1 MNWYSGRLEQVN
13 KGGWDTLNAW
23 HSVSLQ
29 EAHEI
34 VEAIRA
40 KFPDSHF
47 TYTPYPTA
55 M

>member
-13 KGGWDTLNAW
+13 KGCSDTLDAW
-23 HSVSLQ
+23 PNVSLQ

-40 KFPDSHF
+40 KFPDSYF
-47 TYTPYPTA
+47 VYTPYPTA